1 MGDFEVFIGEYRHNI
16 DTKGRLSIPAKM
28 RLECGEK
35 VYVTRGNEGCLAIY
49 TVEGWENDYQS
60 LMTLPKRK
68 AEVRTFIRLV
78 TSRATDCEFDKL
90 GRINIPLVLRKEGN
104 LQKECVIV
112 GAGDHIELW
121 NSETWDHFYDDNMDH
136 FDEISENIDD
146 LD

>member
-1 MGDFEVFIGEYRHNI
+1 MKYMNLL
-16 DTKGRLSIPAKM
+16 KKSI
-28 RLECGEK
+28 LFQGIE
-35 VYVTRGNEGCLAIY
+35 
-49 TVEGWENDYQS
+49 
-60 LMTLPKRK
+60 
-68 AEVRTFIRLV
+68 
-78 TSRATDCEFDKL
+78 DCEFDKL